1 MANSM
6 PWSVRGI
13 DPDIREQAVEAA
25 HRSGLSVG
33 QWLNQ
38 ILAGSLDDDEVAEE
52 LPPRS
57 RRKSPSRND
66 RAMELGERLGRLGQR
81 RTATAA
87 HRFSAEDDDS
97 PVMDLLQEAV
107 DAIERIEKR
116 QVSHAPAREDS
127 KARALAEQLRAFEMR
142 VEQALEQK
150 AKPEPQ
156 REASNEHALEQR
168 LAGIMSALER
178 MQQQI
183 TLPVIPPQDRAA
195 ARFAEEDP
203 AFSRTLAEIEARRR
217 TLDADMTPRGRAQMP
232 LQVQAAHR
240 EAAPREAA
248 HAPPVDGA
256 LTAMRGELAKLTQR
270 IDDLRHVPNSAG
282 DEVASLRREL
292 AQISANL
299 EQLSP
304 QRLVGLVENAV
315 SGLADRIER
324 QPQPALPAGVFE
336 PLERVHEDVRA
347 VLREVS
353 SSRGTDLLSREVGNI
368 ARRLDQISTN
378 SSPDQIERV
387 AAETAAIKQLVTQAL
402 RSQPLEGLA
411 HQIEHLS
418 RQVERFQANPA
429 ARDDRGL
436 LDAIRDV
443 SDRLE
448 RLDPRASFASLE
460 TRLGAISTLENR
472 LSAIAG
478 IEAKLG
484 EIAQGME
491 KLAKKAQPLPKL
503 DSISE
508 RLERIDRALDN
519 PKASPL
525 AGLDQLTA
533 RLDQLG
539 NQLDKVANPA
549 KGNDDALLSLMEGL
563 SHRMEQ
569 VAGAAGD
576 SRALDQLQNEIAGLA
591 RRVETAGAAPTGL
604 DSIERAVSDLFTQFD
619 QTRRDMRDLAEQ
631 AAARA
636 AQQAVQA
643 GSTARGN
650 PEGEAL
656 AAEGLLLLKRDLS
669 DFKSNHSEAEARTRD
684 TLQQVQ
690 NTLNLMM
697 KRLGEAEERAR
708 SAPASQAP
716 TPAPAIVA
724 AKPDLTARLEAAAR
738 GEVPNRPDVVAD
750 RPNGSKRPAQDAAED
765 FDLPLEPGLE
775 PGVAPRA
782 GVSNVLQSGT
792 EANPMDPRAN
802 FIAAARRAAQAA
814 ADKSQAALTETV
826 EKGAARQGGQ
836 SSRSKGGPTLAL
848 IARARKPILLGLAAI
863 VFSMGALKVMN
874 SRQSAVLP
882 PTPAQPGVQP
892 SQMPGQSSL
901 SPKAAA
907 EPETTGAVAT
917 PGRTSDVQP
926 LPGIA
931 APSASDT
938 LANARKRG
946 QRLSDTSAFSQTD
959 PVTVGS
965 LAHDGSARPI
975 DTSRS
980 ALSDLATK
988 TNLKGMESLRDAAL
1002 AGDVPS
1008 IFEIGSRF
1016 ADGRGVARDP
1026 VLAARWFEQGAAT
1039 GHAPSQYRLG
1049 SLYREGRGITKDA
1062 NLAFQWFDRAAAQ
1075 GHVLA
1080 MHNAAVLLAE
1090 GVHGTPDY
1098 SGAALWFKR
1107 AAEHGIKD
1115 SQFNIGI
1122 LYARGLGVTQD
1133 LGESY
1138 RWFSIA
1144 ANQGD
1149 VDAGKKR
1156 DDMAARLSREQL
1168 SAENEKVKS
1177 FKPKK
1182 PDGAANDVIQ
1192 RDTVAKRS

>member
-38 ILAGSLDDDEVAEE
+38 ILAGSLDDDEGEEE

-57 RRKSPSRND
+57 RRKASSRQE
-66 RAMELGERLGRLGQR
+66 RAAELGERLGRLGQR

-87 HRFSAEDDDS
+87 HRFSAEEDDS

-116 QVSHAPAREDS
+116 QVSHAPAGNDK
-127 KARALAEQLRAFEMR
+127 KARALAEQLRAFEAR

-150 AKPEPQ
+150 AKDTPAAPHTEG
-156 REASNEHALEQR
+156 ALEAR
-168 LAGIMSALER
+168 LAGIMATLER
-178 MQQQI
+178 MQHQI
-183 TLPVIPPQDRAA
+183 ALPVVPPQDRAA
-195 ARFAEEDP
+195 QRFAEEDP

-217 TLDADMTPRGRAQMP
+217 ALDSDLTPRGRAAAP
-232 LQVQAAHR
+232 VQAVVEPQAPV
-240 EAAPREAA
+240 AA
-248 HAPPVDGA
+248 PVDGA

-270 IDDLRHVPNSAG
+270 IDDLRHTAPSAAN
-282 DEVASLRREL
+282 DDVISLRREL
-292 AQISANL
+292 AQISSNL
-299 EQLSP
+299 EQISP

-324 QPQPALPAGVFE
+324 QPQPTLPVGLFE

-368 ARRLDQISTN
+368 ARRLDQISAN

-387 AAETAAIKQLVTQAL
+387 AAETAAIKQLVSQAL

-429 ARDDRGL
+429 ARDDRAL
-436 LDAIRDV
+436 LDAIHDV

-460 TRLGAISTLENR
+460 TRLGAISSLENR

-491 KLAKKAQPLPKL
+491 KLAKKTQPLPKL

-525 AGLDQLTA
+525 AGIDQLTA

-539 NQLDKVANPA
+539 SQLDKVATPA
-549 KGNDDALLSLMEGL
+549 KGNDDALLSLMERL

-591 RRVETAGAAPTGL
+591 RRVETAGAAPSGL
-604 DSIERAVSDLFTQFD
+604 DSIERAVSDLFAQFD
-619 QTRRDMRDLAEQ
+619 QTRRDMRDLAAEAATRATQQ
-631 AAARA
+631 AMEAGARA
-636 AQQAVQA
+636 PASA
-643 GSTARGN
+643 
-650 PEGEAL
+650 PETDSL
-656 AAEGLLLLKRDLS
+656 AAEGLLLLKRDLN
-669 DFKSNHSEAEARTRD
+669 DFKSNHSEAEARTRE

-690 NTLNLMM
+690 STLNLMM
-697 KRLGEAEERAR
+697 KRLSEAEERTA
-708 SAPASQAP
+708 SAPIIPAAPPPQA
-716 TPAPAIVA
+716 APAA
-724 AKPDLTARLEAAAR
+724 PLAKPDITARLEAAVR
-738 GEVPNRPDVVAD
+738 GDTPVRPDMSAE
-750 RPNGSKRPAQDAAED
+750 RPVGSKKPAPAADD
-765 FDLPLEPGLE
+765 FDLPLEPGME

-782 GVSNVLQSGT
+782 GVSTILQNG
-792 EANPMDPRAN
+792 EPNPMDPRAN

-814 ADKSQAALTETV
+814 ADKSQVALGEAT
-826 EKGAARQGGQ
+826 EKGAGRARAQGAGG
-836 SSRSKGGPTLAL
+836 KGGPTLAL

-863 VFSMGALKVMN
+863 VFSMGALKVIN

-882 PTPAQPGVQP
+882 PTPAQPGMQP
-892 SQMPGQSSL
+892 SQAPAGQSSL
-901 SPKAAA
+901 SPKGQA
-907 EPETTGAVAT
+907 EPETTGAVA
-917 PGRTSDVQP
+917 PVGKTSDNQP
-926 LPGIA
+926 MPGIT
-931 APSASDT
+931 APSMGDT

-946 QRLSDTSAFSQTD
+946 QRLSETSAVSQTD

-965 LAHDGSARPI
+965 LAQDGSARPI
-975 DTSRS
+975 DTSRG
-980 ALSDLATK
+980 ALSELVAK
-988 TNLKGMESLRDAAL
+988 TNLKGMESLRDSAA

-1016 ADGRGVARDP
+1016 ADGRGVTRDP

-1138 RWFSIA
+1138 RWFAIA

-1156 DDMAARLSREQL
+1156 DDMAARLSKEQL
-1168 SAENEKVKS
+1168 AAENEKVKA

-1182 PDGAANDVIQ
+1182 PDGVANDVTP
-1192 RDTVAKRS
+1192 REAVAKRS